1 MSSVTGTSSTPPESA
16 AQAAAAAAAAAQSAL
31 QEAGQSL
38 ISGVTG
44 DTTLDTSTIVS
55 ALVTSK
61 VAAQSAALQDE
72 SATDTAEI
80 SSYGQLQAA
89 LSQLQ
94 VGLAPLFNGQLQAT
108 FTATASGN
116 GLSATA
122 GAGVT
127 AGTYSVDVTQIAQAQ
142 SLTSGAFSSSE
153 ANSLGT
159 GTMTISVGGKSMS
172 LNVTSSNN
180 SLTGIAAAINSSSS
194 NPGLTAQVVNGSDGA
209 HLVLQATGTG
219 QTNTINVV
227 VNATTDTGLSALGV
241 TSTAGAG
248 TTAGAIGASTITSTG
263 TNSSYPN
270 TWTQGAAAQNAQFT
284 LNGTPVSSATNS
296 DSTALTGVT
305 LNIASAAVGTTQTL
319 TVASDPT
326 TIESDITNFVSD
338 YNAVVS
344 LMAAQTS
351 FTAGATSS
359 SSSGPLLGD
368 SALTAVQNMLGNLV
382 SSGVPGPNGT
392 VSLAS
397 IGITLVSDGSSDSG
411 TLSVNTATL
420 DNAVQ
425 NNPTQVAALFN
436 MTNGLG
442 QQLNAAVNTFS
453 ESGGVLDQRTAQYT
467 ADLQSVKTQATAL
480 TAYEAQLTSQY
491 TNEFTALNS
500 LMASTNSDSKYL
512 TALFGGTNS
521 AGALATGASSS

>member
-1 MSSVTGTSSTPPESA
+1 M
-16 AQAAAAAAAAAQSAL
+16 
-31 QEAGQSL
+31 
-38 ISGVTG
+38 
-44 DTTLDTSTIVS
+44 
-55 ALVTSK
+55 
-61 VAAQSAALQDE
+61 
-72 SATDTAEI
+72 
-80 SSYGQLQAA
+80 
-89 LSQLQ
+89 
-94 VGLAPLFNGQLQAT
+94 
-108 FTATASGN
+108 
-116 GLSATA
+116 
-122 GAGVT
+122 
-127 AGTYSVDVTQIAQAQ
+127 
-142 SLTSGAFSSSE
+142 
-153 ANSLGT
+153 
-159 GTMTISVGGKSMS
+159 
-172 LNVTSSNN
+172 
-180 SLTGIAAAINSSSS
+180 
-194 NPGLTAQVVNGSDGA
+194 
-209 HLVLQATGTG
+209 
-219 QTNTINVV
+219 
-227 VNATTDTGLSALGV
+227 
-241 TSTAGAG
+241 
-248 TTAGAIGASTITSTG
+248 
-263 TNSSYPN
+263 
-270 TWTQGAAAQNAQFT
+270 
-284 LNGTPVSSATNS
+284 SSATNS

-359 SSSGPLLGD
+359 SSSTRC
-368 SALTAVQNMLGNLV
+368 SAIRRSTAVQNMLGNLV